1 MKRTYVVNDLFW
13 LFVALLTCLGGLK
26 LGFGS
31 FQQPRGGF
39 MPLLSGLLLG
49 VLASI
54 DLLSGLLGQ
63 WKVEVGEKDIWAE
76 ISWQKVIPTVVV
88 LFLYAFLLPTLGF
101 FIATFALLF
110 FLFRVMERR
119 SWWIV
124 LIASAATTAFFYFGL
139 KVGLSCNVPKGFL
152 GF

>member
-1 MKRTYVVNDLFW
+1 MKRTYVVNDLCW
-13 LFVALLTCLGGLK
+13 VFVALLTCLGGLM

-31 FQQPRGGF
+31 FKQPQGGF

-49 VLASI
+49 VIAFI

-63 WKVEVGEKDIWAE
+63 SKAEAGEKDIWAE
-76 ISWQKVIPTVVV
+76 ISWRKVIPTVAV

-101 FIATFALLF
+101 FIATFLLLL

-119 SWWIV
+119 PWWIV